1 VGTATAAEDLSVPA
15 LPLALV
21 TGANRGLGRAVA
33 EALAR
38 EGHRVILAGRKEA
51 DLARE
56 AARLNAAS
64 LYAVPLTLDVGDHA
78 SIEAAAA
85 LLTSGPAIDVL
96 VQNAGVFG
104 EDSDRHAARR
114 TLTTNLVG
122 PIRLAAAF
130 APLLAEGARVVLVS
144 SGMGEL
150 SSLPARWQREVEG
163 ARSDTELLAV
173 ADRFVAAAEE
183 RREDGSAT
191 LAYRVSKALLNRLA
205 RRLAD
210 DLAPR
215 AILVNAVCPGWVR
228 TDMGGP
234 GATRS
239 IEEGARSIFWATSLA
254 AGGPTGGFF
263 RDGQAVGW

>member
-1 VGTATAAEDLSVPA
+1 MSAF
-15 LPLALV
+15 PLALV

-38 EGHRVILAGRKEA
+38 DGHRVLLAGRKGP

-64 LYAVPLTLDVGDHA
+64 LHAAPLTLDVGDPA
-78 SIEAAAA
+78 SIAAAA
-85 LLTSGPAIDVL
+85 ASLASGPPIDVL
-96 VQNAGVFG
+96 VQNAGVYSQ
-104 EDSDRHAARR
+104 DSDRGAARR
-114 TLTTNLVG
+114 TLLTNLVG
-122 PIRLAAAF
+122 PIRLTAVL

-144 SGMGEL
+144 SCMGEL
-150 SSLPARWQREVEG
+150 SCLPATWRREVER
-163 ARSDTELLAV
+163 ASSDAELLAV

-183 RREDGSAT
+183 QREDGVAT
-191 LAYRVSKALLNRLA
+191 LAYRMSKALLNRLA
-205 RRLAD
+205 RRLAVE
-210 DLAPR
+210 LAPS

-239 IEEGARSIFWATSLA
+239 IEEGARSILWATALT

-263 RDGQAVGW
+263 RDGQAIGW